1 MTERQWNP
9 NMCIR
14 LGYVLACLFLLLT
27 ACSQPSTMQDEQT
40 IPTFSEREQ
49 VAPIADMPVSY
60 IDEQLEKMS
69 LDEKIGQLIIVGM
82 KGKTYDDELD
92 HLIRHYRVGGII
104 VLGKNVSTPTGI
116 VQLLN
121 EAKVANKDYSIPL
134 FLSVDEEGGRVSRL
148 PAGMKK
154 LPAAASIGQKEDEA
168 LAYKS
173 GVYLAELLHAFGY
186 NINFAPVLDVNS
198 NPKNPVIGD
207 RSYSSNPQ
215 IVTQHALSVRKGMV
229 DNGVIS
235 IVKHFPGHGDTHIDS
250 HKSLP
255 VIDKN
260 IDELIATELV
270 PFQQAIA
277 QEVDGIMIAH
287 ILFPALDAT
296 NPSSLSK
303 NVITDFLREEL
314 GYDGVVITDDLT
326 MGAITNAYTVPEAGL
341 QAFIAG
347 SDLLLIAGDYAN
359 QVKTIETLKDAV
371 FTGTISEERIDE
383 SVRRILELKHR
394 YNLEDDIVGQI
405 DVNALNKQ
413 AKEALR

>member
-371 FTGTISEERIDE
+371 FTRTISEERIDE

-394 YNLEDDIVGQI
+394 YNLADDIVGQI

-413 AKEALR
+413 AKKALR